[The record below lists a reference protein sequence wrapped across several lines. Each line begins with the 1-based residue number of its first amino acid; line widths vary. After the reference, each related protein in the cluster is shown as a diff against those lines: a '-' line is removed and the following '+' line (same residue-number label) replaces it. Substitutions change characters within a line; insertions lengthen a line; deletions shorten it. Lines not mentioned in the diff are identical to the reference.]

1 MKNIIRYI
9 YVLAM
14 TASLFGCTDEP
25 IGWWGDNGDYKVS
38 LEDHELYVDCY
49 YGIQFRANANDEYDP
64 QSYDINIYTY
74 NTTTKWKI
82 SDVPDWLNLSKTSGS
97 MSETV
102 TVTAK
107 NNLQLVGRSAVLKV
121 TSPDMPGS
129 YEINVSQEAGDPMV
143 QVSSNDLN
151 FVGSGGTQTVKI
163 EYANCEWYVEC
174 DESWVT
180 CEKKSDTEL
189 SIIVKPNYDDY
200 WREARVYLKCER
212 EGYGGWTVCE
222 IRVTQDEL
230 QTVIE
235 ATCAEVIDGPD
246 SKTYRVKGICTGIA
260 NTTYGNWYLTDETGQ
275 IYIYG
280 TLGAKGQQKNFSSLG
295 IEVGDEIT
303 VEGPKHTYVNNA
315 ELVNVT
321 VLNINKK
328 RK

>member
-129 YEINVSQEAGDPMV
+129 YEINVSQEAAEPMIYA
-143 QVSSNDLN
+143 SSEDLN
-151 FVGSGGTQTVKI
+151 FNALGETQTI
-163 EYANCEWYVEC
+163 RITSNCDWYVEC
-174 DESWVT
+174 DVSWVK
-180 CEKKSDTEL
+180 CEKKSETEL
-189 SIIVKPNYDDY
+189 SITVEPNDEY
-200 WREARVYLKCER
+200 WDRYTWVSL
-212 EGYGGWTVCE
+212 V
-222 IRVTQDEL
+222 
-230 QTVIE
+230 
-235 ATCAEVIDGPD
+235 
-246 SKTYRVKGICTGIA
+246 S
-260 NTTYGNWYLTDETGQ
+260 NS
-275 IYIYG
+275 YG
-280 TLGAKGQQKNFSSLG
+280 TLCQIRVNQYG
-295 IEVGDEIT
+295 IEN
-303 VEGPKHTYVNNA
+303 Y
-315 ELVNVT
+315 
-321 VLNINKK
+321 
-328 RK
+328 